1 MRRGSQGV
9 TLCLLAVLLLLPLQA
24 VAVSLG
30 DLTVRSVPGQPL
42 RAHIPFTLLPGETLA
57 EVHVTLASA
66 EEYQK
71 RKLSRVALLEGTA
84 IALQDRGEGRGR
96 VQLFAGQPWQGDAV
110 ELLLLVSWD
119 KGQMERH
126 YQLAAVKPAAETT
139 PVNVEVAQDESL
151 DEIAIRLSKGR
162 NRSYLHMMY
171 ALFLANPDAFYG
183 GNMNNLKS
191 GRTLRVPSNEELYK
205 LSDREVFD
213 GIRQQYEA
221 WQQLR
226 EPRQQRGTRAGE
238 ALAGMSAEQ
247 TEALDLS
254 GDADALQAQLNQ
266 VASDSEALR
275 KENEELRARLQALE
289 QRMQNVAG
297 QVLEYAGDGVPPTP
311 LAPPAQPVQ
320 QEQKQPEP
328 EAALVTESESEG
340 EEEADGGLSGL
351 TMFFAIVLVLLFVFY
366 IIYSTGRPQRGRS

>member
-71 RKLSRVALLEGTA
+71 RKLPRVALLETTA
-84 IALQDRGEGRGR
+84 IAMQDRGEGRGR
-96 VQLFAGQPWQGDAV
+96 VQLFAEQPWQGDAV

-126 YQLAAVKPAAETT
+126 YKLAAVTPAEEAT
-139 PVNVEVAQDESL
+139 PVDVEVAQDESL
-151 DEIAIRLSKGR
+151 DEIAIRLSKGS

-213 GIRQQYEA
+213 GIRSQYEQ

-226 EPRQQRGTRAGE
+226 ESQQQRGTRAGE
-238 ALAGMSAEQ
+238 ALAGMSTEQ

-254 GDADALQAQLNQ
+254 ANSDALQQQLSQ
-266 VASDSEALR
+266 VTRDSEALR
-275 KENEELRARLQALE
+275 EENEELRARLQALE
-289 QRMQNVAG
+289 QRMQSVAG
-297 QVLEYAGDGVPPTP
+297 QVLEYAEDGTP
-311 LAPPAQPVQ
+311 LAPPPPPAQPVQ
-320 QEQKQPEP
+320 QEPKQPEP
-328 EAALVTESESEG
+328 EASSATKREG
-340 EEEADGGLSGL
+340 EEEAAGGLSGL
-351 TMFFAIVLVLLFVFY
+351 TMFFAVVLVLLFVFY
-366 IIYSTGRPQRGRS
+366 LIYSTGRPHRGHS